1 MSRPT
6 KHDLKQSTE
15 VQVRIKDDT
24 PRTFDIFVENDYA
37 YKASLMCIPYLPT
50 VELAAYVGT
59 RELMTKEQKTT
70 LDSFGLVP
78 YPELARLLVD
88 KTPADQ
94 TLCEGVAEFVK
105 DAREMVENPL
115 FSQEVSSELV
125 QVTQVDCSQVAAQ
138 PEDKEWAQ
146 TYFCKNETVSFTKE
160 DGSQLSLL
168 QTLAALNVGK
178 AFRTQISEN
187 TAKEAVAQH
196 YFPHCKLT
204 PNATSLRLSSL
215 SGGCVDPDLGVAF
228 GKLLDSLTPPKEGEN
243 NA

>member
-1 MSRPT
+1 MPQPT
-6 KHDLKQSTE
+6 KHGLKQMTE

-24 PRTFDIFVENDYA
+24 PQTFDILVENDYA
-37 YKASLMCIPYLPT
+37 HKASLECIPHLPT
-50 VELAAYVGT
+50 AELAAYVGT
-59 RELMTKEQKTT
+59 RELMTEEQKTT

-78 YPELARLLVD
+78 YLELARLLVD
-88 KTPADQ
+88 KTPANQ

-125 QVTQVDCSQVAAQ
+125 QITQVDCSQIAS
-138 PEDKEWAQ
+138 ESKDKEWVR
-146 TYFCKNETVSFTKE
+146 TYFCKNETLSFRKE

-178 AFRTQISEN
+178 AFRTQIDEN
-187 TAKEAVAQH
+187 TAKKAVAQH
-196 YFPHCKLT
+196 YFPDCGHT
-204 PNATSLRLSSL
+204 SSETSLRLSFL
-215 SGGCVDPDLGVAF
+215 SKGCVDPDLGVAF